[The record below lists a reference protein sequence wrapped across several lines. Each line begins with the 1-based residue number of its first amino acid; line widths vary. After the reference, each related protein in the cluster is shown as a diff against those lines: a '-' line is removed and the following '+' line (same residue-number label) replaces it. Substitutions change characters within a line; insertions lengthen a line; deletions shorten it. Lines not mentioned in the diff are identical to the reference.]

1 MHMSCMY
8 KIKEG
13 MGSFTDTE
21 VKLANY
27 ILENKQDVVVLNAQ
41 DLADKVSTSAA
52 AVVRFSKKIGYKGF
66 TALKLE
72 LAKGRDEVVE
82 NFNTIIKEKDSI
94 ETMVKKSEAINMN
107 AMTQTYKLLNIDV
120 LKKAIEALS
129 NCKNIYL
136 FGVGASGLVALDF
149 QYKISRIKRIA
160 IYQQDAHIQI
170 AQAAHIG
177 PDDVAIGLSYGGETK
192 EVNIALKK
200 AKELGAKTIA
210 ITKFN
215 NNSLSKIVDY
225 SLHIPSEE
233 DELRIGAITSR
244 LSSLIITDLL
254 YLGIAKEDFNQI
266 EKYILETRQ
275 VVRELK

>member
-1 MHMSCMY
+1 MSCIY

-21 VKLANY
+21 EKLAGY
-27 ILENKQDVVVLNAQ
+27 ILENKQEVVMLNAQ
-41 DLADKVSTSAA
+41 DLADKVKTSAA

-66 TALKLE
+66 TALKVD
-72 LAKGRDEVVE
+72 LAKESNEVTE
-82 NFNTIIKEKDSI
+82 NFNTIIKENDSI
-94 ETMVKKSEAINMN
+94 EMMVKKSEAINMN
-107 AMTQTYKLLNIDV
+107 AMSQTYKLINMDV
-120 LKKAIEALS
+120 LKATIDSLG
-129 NCKNIYL
+129 NCKNVYL

-149 QYKISRIKRIA
+149 QYKLSRIKRIA
-160 IYQQDAHIQI
+160 MYQQDAHIQV

-177 PDDVAIGLSYGGETK
+177 PDDVAIGLSYSGETK
-192 EVNIALKK
+192 EVNIALRK

-233 DELRIGAITSR
+233 EEIRIGAITSR
-244 LSSLIITDLL
+244 LSSLVITDLL
-254 YLGIAKEDFNQI
+254 YLGLAKKDFNQV

-275 VVRELK
+275 IVRELK

>member
-1 MHMSCMY
+1 MSCIY

-21 VKLANY
+21 EKLASY
-27 ILENKQDVVVLNAQ
+27 ILENKQEVVMLNAQ
-41 DLADKVSTSAA
+41 DLADKVKTSAA

-66 TALKLE
+66 TALKVD
-72 LAKGRDEVVE
+72 LAKESNEVTE
-82 NFNTIIKEKDSI
+82 NFNTIIKENDSI
-94 ETMVKKSEAINMN
+94 EMMVKKSEAINMN
-107 AMTQTYKLLNIDV
+107 AMSQTYKLINMDV
-120 LKKAIEALS
+120 LKETIESLG

-149 QYKISRIKRIA
+149 QYKLSRIKRIA
-160 IYQQDAHIQI
+160 MYQQDAHIQV
-170 AQAAHIG
+170 AQAVHIG
-177 PDDVAIGLSYGGETK
+177 PEDVAIGLSYSGETK
-192 EVNIALKK
+192 EVNVALKK

-233 DELRIGAITSR
+233 EEIRIGAITSR
-244 LSSLIITDLL
+244 LSSLVITDLL
-254 YLGIAKEDFNQI
+254 YLGLAKKDFNQV

-275 VVRELK
+275 IVRELK